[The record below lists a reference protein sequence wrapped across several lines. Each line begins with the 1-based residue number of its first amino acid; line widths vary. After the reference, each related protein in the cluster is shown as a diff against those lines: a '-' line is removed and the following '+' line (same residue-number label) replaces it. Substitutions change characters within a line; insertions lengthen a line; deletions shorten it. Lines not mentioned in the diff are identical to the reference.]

1 VIRSPR
7 KVLHLENKSSA
18 YTPKGAGSVLVIG
31 SAGVAELQIRS
42 EEKAMVIADGAH
54 AELLKIL
61 DEIRDTF

>member
-1 VIRSPR
+1 M
-7 KVLHLENKSSA
+7 
-18 YTPKGAGSVLVIG
+18 LVIG